1 MKFSLVIPLEPGRNA
16 EILEAIKKLDYPKK
30 QFEVIV
36 EEGRNPSENRN
47 RGIKK
52 SKGDFIVFLDDDAFI
67 KEDYLKMT
75 EKFFKENPQVDI
87 VGGPQLSPKKGEN
100 FFARL
105 SGAVL
110 TSNFGAFRVN
120 KRYKKASKSYEA
132 DQSDLTSANLCA
144 KKQVFKEIE
153 GFDPRLYP
161 GEDPEFINRAKK
173 NNLRV
178 FYNPEIII
186 YHKRRANFS
195 KYILQMFKYGRTR
208 PKLNRIS
215 GETKILFLIPLF
227 FLLYFSFLPLLSLIN
242 SLFFIPLLAYIFLSI
257 VFGIYDSIQSRIF
270 LGIILLPF
278 MYLFTHL
285 SYGLGVLSGYLV
297 RD

>member
-1 MKFSLVIPLEPGRNA
+1 MKFSLIVPLEPGRNA
-16 EILEAIKKLDYPKK
+16 EILEAIKKLDYPKN

-47 RGIKK
+47 RGIEK

-75 EKFFKENPQVDI
+75 ENFFNENPQVDI

-110 TSNFGAFRVN
+110 TSNFGAFKVN
-120 KRYKKASKSYEA
+120 KRYRKASRPYEA

-144 KKQVFKEIE
+144 KKQVFEEIS
-153 GFDPRLYP
+153 GFDTRLYP

-178 FYNPEIII
+178 FYNPEMII
-186 YHKRRANFS
+186 YHKRRASFS
-195 KYILQMFKYGRTR
+195 KYILQMFKYGKTR

-215 GETKILFLIPLF
+215 GETKILFLIPMLF
-227 FLLYFSFLPLLSLIN
+227 LMYFSLIPILSIIN
-242 SLFFIPLLAYIFLSI
+242 NIFYIPLLIYAFLAI
-257 VFGIYDSIQSRIF
+257 IFGIYDSIQSRIIS
-270 LGIILLPF
+270 GIILLPF

-285 SYGLGVLSGYLV
+285 SYGLGVLSGYIM